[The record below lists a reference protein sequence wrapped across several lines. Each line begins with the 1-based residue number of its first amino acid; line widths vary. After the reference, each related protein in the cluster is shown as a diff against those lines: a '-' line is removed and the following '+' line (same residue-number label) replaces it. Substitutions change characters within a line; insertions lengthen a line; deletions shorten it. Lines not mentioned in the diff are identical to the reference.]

1 MMARDAATLAR
12 VAAGV
17 VRGDNATFGLITTD
31 TRQIQPGALFVAL
44 RGERFD
50 GHDFVREAAARGAVA
65 ALVGRPIDAPITQV
79 IVTDPLQGLADF
91 ACAWRQ
97 ACGCRVVAV
106 TGSNGKTTVKEMLG
120 AILSRMG
127 ACLVTQGNLN
137 NHIGVP
143 LTLCRLE
150 PAHQYAVIE
159 MGANHRGEIAHLA
172 ALAVPDV
179 GLVINAGPAHLEGFG
194 GMEGVAHGKG
204 EMFAALQLENTAVI
218 NADDRYAALWHG
230 MARAAGRV
238 VTFGVREP
246 ADVRASVIELRP
258 GDADGFITRFQLGT
272 ALGVAPVTLHLAG
285 EHNVMN
291 ALAAAAAALAAGATL
306 DAIVRGLESVRPVS
320 GRLQTRIA
328 RAGARLIDDAYNAN
342 PGSVRAGILA
352 LGNAPGERWLVL
364 GEMLELGPDAAQLH
378 AQIGEFARVNGIR
391 RLYAVGELSRH
402 AVAAFGE
409 GAHWHASV
417 ESLSAAVREDL
428 GPDVTVLVKG
438 SRANRL
444 ERVIAAL
451 AQSDSTGLDT
461 APSAAGVH

>member
-1 MMARDAATLAR
+1 MARDTATLAR

-17 VRGDNATFGLITTD
+17 VRGDNAPFDLVTTD

-50 GHDFVREAAARGAVA
+50 GHDFVAEAASRGAIA
-65 ALVGRPIDAPITQV
+65 ALVGHPVEAPITQV
-79 IVTDPLQGLADF
+79 IVSDPLQGLA
-91 ACAWRQ
+91 AYASAWRR
-97 ACGCRVVAV
+97 ACGCRVVGV

-120 AILSRMG
+120 AILARMG
-127 ACLVTQGNLN
+127 SCLVTQGNLN

-150 PAHQYAVIE
+150 PTHQYAVIE

-172 ALAVPDV
+172 ALALPDV

-204 EMFAALQLENTAVI
+204 EMFAALRLENIAVI

-238 VTFGVREP
+238 VTFGVREQ
-246 ADVRASVIELRP
+246 ADVRATAIELTP
-258 GDADGFITRFQLGT
+258 GDAAGFVTRFDLHT
-272 ALGVAPVTLHLAG
+272 PLGVAPVTLHLAG

-306 DAIVRGLESVRPVS
+306 VAIVQGLESMRPVA
-320 GRLQTRIA
+320 GRLQTRST
-328 RAGARLIDDAYNAN
+328 RGGARLIDDAYNAN

-364 GEMLELGPDAAQLH
+364 GEMLELGPDAAHLH
-378 AQIGEFARVNGIR
+378 AQIGEFARTHGIR
-391 RLYAVGELSRH
+391 RLHAVGELSRH
-402 AVAAFGE
+402 AVTAFGE
-409 GAHWHASV
+409 GAHWHVNVDELAD
-417 ESLSAAVREDL
+417 AVREDL

-451 AQSDSTGLDT
+451 CPPDSTGLDT